1 MPVMS
6 RPRPP
11 TPDHAGHDVLLVA
24 QLAAG
29 DPLPA
34 DERGR
39 AMALVGSCAG
49 CASLAADLGAVS
61 PARAAAG
68 APAWGGGEIEA
79 VPQAAREAD
88 EEAVPEAIG
97 ETDQTR
103 SAGWREGA

>member
-1 MPVMS
+1 MPEMS
-6 RPRPP
+6 RPHLP

-39 AMALVGSCAG
+39 AMALVGSCAD

-61 PARAAAG
+61 RAVAAEV
-68 APAWGGGEIEA
+68 APRRTRDYRIDAS
-79 VPQAAREAD
+79 QAADLRGW
-88 EEAVPEAIG
+88 VRQRFLRQVSLPE
-97 ETDQTR
+97 
-103 SAGWREGA
+103 